1 MSENKKHVHAEL
13 MMQYAQDALKTN
25 EPWKLWEMY
34 DDANELWEDI
44 FHHPNWNP
52 DFKYR
57 RKPETEMITVGKV
70 SFPKPVDY
78 KLEYNDEYFM
88 LDLTTTISSIRKLIW
103 KNDICD
109 NRFLELGII
118 HLTKEAAKQH
128 AEALIK
134 INKGEF

>member
-13 MMQYAQDALKTN
+13 MMQYAQDAFKTDK
-25 EPWKLWEMY
+25 PW
-34 DDANELWEDI
+34 ELWEI
-44 FHHPNWNP
+44 YNP
-52 DFKYR
+52 RICEWKNANSNICFIELCRYR
-57 RKPETEMITVGKV
+57 RKPEMITVGKV

-128 AEALIK
+128 VEALIR